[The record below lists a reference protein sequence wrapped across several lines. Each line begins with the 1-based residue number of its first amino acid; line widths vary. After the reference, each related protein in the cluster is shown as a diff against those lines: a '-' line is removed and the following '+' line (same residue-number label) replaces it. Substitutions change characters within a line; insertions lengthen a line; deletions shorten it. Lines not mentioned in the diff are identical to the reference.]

1 MVNYVPMANACDLCG
16 KKRDVGHNVSHAKNR
31 TQKIRKPNLHAHK
44 MQMGESKLKLKLCTK
59 CLRSVKAAAKPAVP
73 VVAA

>member
-1 MVNYVPMANACDLCG
+1 MANACDLCG

-31 TQKIRKPNLHAHK
+31 TQKIRKPNLHAHR
-44 MQMGESKLKLKLCTK
+44 MQMGESKLRLKLCTK
-59 CLRSVKAAAKPAVP
+59 CLRSVKAASVPTAP